1 MTDIRKRT
9 IITLFILGA
18 VISFLVLFAIK
29 PIFGQIKTESG
40 NFAIQ
45 KKELLESD
53 IKAQNIRDFNDN
65 FKQYQPNLE
74 KMGSIFLNISEPIEF
89 IQFLEKE
96 AEDSRLSIEIAPPV
110 FKGGDNDSWPVFDFS
125 LSLKGSFPN
134 LLRFL
139 ERIDSAQY
147 LVEIV
152 KLTIGKNSDKTD
164 SGVTAALLIKV
175 YAK

>member
-1 MTDIRKRT
+1 MTDIKKRT
-9 IITLFILGA
+9 IITLLILGA
-18 VISFLVLFAIK
+18 VISFLVLFVIK
-29 PIFGQIKTESG
+29 QIFGQIETESG
-40 NFAIQ
+40 NFAVQ

-74 KMGSIFLNISEPIEF
+74 KIGGIFLNISEPIEF

-96 AEDSRLSIEIAPPV
+96 AGDSHLSIEIAPPV
-110 FKGGDNDSWPVFDFS
+110 FRGGDKDSWSAFDFS
-125 LSLKGSFPN
+125 LSLKGSSPN

-147 LVEIV
+147 LVETV
-152 KLTIGKNSDKTD
+152 KLTIGKNSDKT
-164 SGVTAALLIKV
+164 GVDATATLLIKV